1 MPLILR
7 EVEIQYI
14 VASNTSC
21 IHVAILV
28 RIKCTRTS
36 SRGSSL
42 TLQPLAIQPNIKLNI
57 STRLTNR
64 ISKAINTIRY
74 LLSFVYLWQI
84 LFIFL
89 HNCNNCIRICLWMQ
103 WNLFPSRTILSRFAY
118 GLILRFLWEPKYHGE
133 SHAFSLSVSLANA
146 ARSSRSMYMVAR
158 SREREVK
165 CSNEV
170 AMIEYLGAGISAWVQ
185 VYVQVR
191 VTPLCLQSRI
201 VSKHCRCVQCILV
214 IAKGS
219 GIVSRGQERRYSRG
233 RSLDGILDADRLMQR
248 ENARL

>member
-1 MPLILR
+1 MLF
-7 EVEIQYI
+7 
-14 VASNTSC
+14 
-21 IHVAILV
+21 
-28 RIKCTRTS
+28 
-36 SRGSSL
+36 SL
-42 TLQPLAIQPNIKLNI
+42 C
-57 STRLTNR
+57 
-64 ISKAINTIRY
+64 
-74 LLSFVYLWQI
+74 LSYEHRAF
-84 LFIFL
+84 
-89 HNCNNCIRICLWMQ
+89 
-103 WNLFPSRTILSRFAY
+103 
-118 GLILRFLWEPKYHGE
+118 GPKY
-133 SHAFSLSVSLANA
+133 V
-146 ARSSRSMYMVAR
+146 YMVAR